1 MQNLIFSNDG
11 KKVRG
16 VRNKNLSYVEIPH
29 GVTEID
35 SYAFYCCRSLKE
47 IIIPETVKRI
57 GSYAFDSCCSLENIL
72 IPDGVELIEKDAF
85 HSCEN
90 IKSLNIPQSVTS
102 IGDGAFAYCKKLV
115 DVKIPRS
122 VQEIG
127 EYAFSDTEW
136 FGKQEYGVIYI
147 NDILYRVKGICPKS
161 VIIRDG
167 TKSIS
172 DGAFA
177 HCSTLQNITIP
188 NSVTSIGYHSFEGCS
203 SLESLIIP
211 NSIKEIGGRAFA
223 GCKSLKEIHITD
235 NLSIVIGG
243 DSFEGTRWLMTQNEA
258 AIYINDI
265 LYKFKSHPEISSI
278 VIKSGT
284 RRIAPLAFSDCTG
297 IQNISIPDS
306 VQEIGWGAFKGC
318 QSLKSVKIPKGIKEI
333 EDGTFRDCTSLEEI
347 DIPNSVTT
355 IGDNAFINCSSL
367 QTIDIPNSVVK
378 IGKSAFSGCS
388 SLFSIDL
395 PDSVLSVEDEALE
408 HTKWYEDSPSG
419 VIYLNKVLYKVKGN
433 VDDAYLVIRDGTRCI
448 ADRAFSE
455 NDKFANLEIP
465 RSLRAIGKFSFWQC
479 KFLKTIHSK
488 ITNVDEL
495 HIDAYSFNS
504 DDVHTISLYVPSGT
518 RWEYRHHPFF
528 SQFAD
533 IKLEE
538 MTKER

>member
-1 MQNLIFSNDG
+1 
-11 KKVRG
+11 
-16 VRNKNLSYVEIPH
+16 
-29 GVTEID
+29 VT
-35 SYAFYCCRSLKE
+35 K
-47 IIIPETVKRI
+47 
-57 GSYAFDSCCSLENIL
+57 
-72 IPDGVELIEKDAF
+72 
-85 HSCEN
+85 
-90 IKSLNIPQSVTS
+90 
-102 IGDGAFAYCKKLV
+102 
-115 DVKIPRS
+115 
-122 VQEIG
+122 
-127 EYAFSDTEW
+127 
-136 FGKQEYGVIYI
+136 
-147 NDILYRVKGICPKS
+147 
-161 VIIRDG
+161 
-167 TKSIS
+167 
-172 DGAFA
+172 
-177 HCSTLQNITIP
+177 
-188 NSVTSIGYHSFEGCS
+188 IGYQSFEGCS
-203 SLESLIIP
+203 ALESLIIP
-211 NSIKEIGGRAFA
+211 
-223 GCKSLKEIHITD
+223 D
-235 NLSIVIGG
+235 NLCIEIDG
-243 DSFEGTRWLMTQNEA
+243 DAFKDTRWLMTQNEGA
-258 AIYINDI
+258 VYINDV
-265 LYKFKSHPEISSI
+265 LYKFKSSPSISSI
-278 VIKSGT
+278 DIKSGT
-284 RRIAPLAFSDCTG
+284 RRIAPLAFSECTG

-378 IGKSAFSGCS
+378 IGKSAFYGCS

-465 RSLRAIGKFSFWQC
+465 RSLRAIGKFSFGQC

-504 DDVHTISLYVPSGT
+504 DDVHTIILYVPSGT

-538 MTKER
+538 MAKER